1 MPELLSGRRTTTQDH
16 LTYFRSVSIKLGN
29 GSSSPNEDISRHK
42 PFTQL
47 CLQRLN
53 EFGDALTMPGLHRA
67 PYSTRLTKTTKRC
80 SRRSHSTP
88 PTIVDV
94 PADLSTPFDHPMN
107 SDRAP
112 GPASRTSGYTCTRR
126 LCTAQTYG
134 YTYTWAGRRELAR
147 SGELKWYYVGQQA
160 GRGGIDFSDE
170 TCFRLVREIV
180 TLRE

>member
-1 MPELLSGRRTTTQDH
+1 MPSRRRTTQDH
-16 LTYFRSVSIKLGN
+16 LTYFRLVSMNLAN

-47 CLQRLN
+47 CLRRLN
-53 EFGDALTMPGLHRA
+53 KFGDALTMPGLHRA

-94 PADLSTPFDHPMN
+94 PADLSTPFDNLMN

-112 GPASRTSGYTCTRR
+112 GPASRPSSCTCTRR
-126 LCTAQTYG
+126 LRTARHTHTHMG
-134 YTYTWAGRRELAR
+134 RTSRAGEGMHSAVNWQEVEHFSRRSCELV
-147 SGELKWYYVGQQA
+147 SK
-160 GRGGIDFSDE
+160 I
-170 TCFRLVREIV
+170 
-180 TLRE
+180 